1 MCIEQRLREIESHLA
16 MVVRY
21 GLHQIPDSIDRDHI
35 IDAHT
40 EALCAL
46 REIRNAP
53 VAALIET
60 IPQECVNV

>member
-1 MCIEQRLREIESHLA
+1 MCIETRLREIESHLA
-16 MVVRY
+16 VVVRY
-21 GLHQIPDSIDRDHI
+21 GLDAISDEIDKHHI

-60 IPQECVNV
+60 IGESGNV

>member
-21 GLHQIPDSIDRDHI
+21 GLDAIADDIDRAHI
-35 IDAHT
+35 VDAHT

-53 VAALIET
+53 VSALIET
-60 IPQECVNV
+60 IGESVNV